1 MKYNF
6 IIHKDSDGYWG
17 EGVELKN
24 CFSQG
29 NTEKEL
35 FENLEEALNL
45 YLDEPSNSKM
55 IFPLPDKKIKEKNIL
70 KIPVNP
76 KIAFALYL
84 RQTRLINKMT
94 QKQVA
99 TKLGLKSVYGYQKL
113 EYSKTANPTLTTLSK
128 IKRIFPKFNITLII

>member
-1 MKYNF
+1 MKYHF
-6 IIHKDSDGYWG
+6 LIHKDPDGYWG
-17 EGVELKN
+17 EGIELKN

-29 NTEKEL
+29 DSEKEL
-35 FENLEEALNL
+35 YKNLEEVLNL
-45 YLDEPSNSKM
+45 YLDESSNSKM
-55 IFPLPDKKIKEKNIL
+55 IFPLPDKETKGKNIVE
-70 KIPVNP
+70 IPVNP

-113 EYSKTANPTLTTLSK
+113 EYSKTANPTLITLSK
-128 IKRIFPKFNITLII
+128 IKSIFPKFNITLII